1 MANEKFDANGNP
13 IVDDNEGKVKLKDKI
28 KASVEREHTV
38 TWSWGKV
45 IRTVA
50 LVAAIPV
57 AFVAG
62 KSIQKNRDD
71 ELLDLAMG
79 GNDDQPQ
86 LPVSEPIEIP
96 VESEPTEPE
105 YVEEYVEEE

>member
-13 IVDDNEGKVKLKDKI
+13 IVEDNEGKVKLKDKI
-28 KASVEREHTV
+28 RGSIERERTI

-45 IRTVA
+45 IRTA
-50 LVAAIPV
+50 AMVAAIPI
-57 AFVAG
+57 AFFAG
-62 KSIQKNRDD
+62 KGIQKNRDD

-86 LPVSEPIEIP
+86 LPASEPIEIP
-96 VESEPTEPE
+96 VDSEPEPE
-105 YVEEYVEEE
+105 YVEEEYVE